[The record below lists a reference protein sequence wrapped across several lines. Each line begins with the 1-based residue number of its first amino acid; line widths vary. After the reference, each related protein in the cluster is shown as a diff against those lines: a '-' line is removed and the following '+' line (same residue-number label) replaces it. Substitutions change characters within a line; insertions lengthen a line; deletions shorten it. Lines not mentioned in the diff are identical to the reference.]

1 MLRHDGPE
9 FWRQAFAEGQ
19 SPGFWKALCCSQGP
33 LIPDLVSCSPGLPS
47 CPRWAQPGRL
57 PPPTCQPFSRPPVEP
72 RGHTGSLVGL
82 GVREAQRRDRMRG
95 GSPPRGEGAPDGK
108 RPARKSPE
116 EPGSRG
122 PSRGGTCSQTGRDV
136 GTKQEVTQGQ
146 EGRSSQSRGGGN
158 PIEAQTC
165 QGARPGPERPPACVK
180 DRGRTLGS
188 TPREAEPLADRKQ
201 GLPAPRALCGVR
213 PSLEGPQFTPRE
225 PRLFLSQGERP
236 PLWSQPQ
243 HAPLPCRPSCW
254 QSWSSC
260 PSPCCP
266 PPSPWGPLAEP
277 ARHLVARLWN
287 CREVAQATAPAP
299 GSGKGR
305 PEPKNGGP
313 LGAGLG
319 SCPKPVLWE

>member
-1 MLRHDGPE
+1 M
-9 FWRQAFAEGQ
+9 
-19 SPGFWKALCCSQGP
+19 
-33 LIPDLVSCSPGLPS
+33 
-47 CPRWAQPGRL
+47 
-57 PPPTCQPFSRPPVEP
+57 
-72 RGHTGSLVGL
+72 
-82 GVREAQRRDRMRG
+82 
-95 GSPPRGEGAPDGK
+95 
-108 RPARKSPE
+108 
-116 EPGSRG
+116 
-122 PSRGGTCSQTGRDV
+122 
-136 GTKQEVTQGQ
+136 TQGQ

-188 TPREAEPLADRKQ
+188 TPGRQNHWPTGSRRYRPPELCVECAPPSKGHSLLPAIRGCSSPRASVPLSGPSLSTPPFPA
-201 GLPAPRALCGVR
+201 GLPAGRAGV
-213 PSLEGPQFTPRE
+213 PA
-225 PRLFLSQGERP
+225 P
-236 PLWSQPQ
+236 PP
-243 HAPLPCRPSCW
+243 AA
-254 QSWSSC
+254 
-260 PSPCCP
+260 